1 MVLTYDPGMDS
12 MSTPIE
18 NLVSEPSVNEE
29 LALQALARNEE
40 KPNERK
46 NLIPTGLLPPEALVA
61 PEKNLDESQMADFST
76 AIEDVMPGPGRMM
89 QDEVMGPPMGP
100 SVMMQGNKP
109 TPRDDGGSKG
119 GRSKN
124 PFGLTDDQFM
134 AALAGVAGV
143 IAFSKPVQGKLSTM
157 VPKFLGESGEVS
169 TTGLAVT
176 ALLAAIIF
184 YFAKQ
189 FLKDKA

>member
-18 NLVSEPSVNEE
+18 NLVSETSVNEE

-40 KPNERK
+40 KPSERK

-100 SVMMQGNKP
+100 SAMMQGNKP
-109 TPRDDGGSKG
+109 TPRDDGAKGS
-119 GRSKN
+119 RSKN
-124 PFGLTDDQFM
+124 PLGLTDDQFM
-134 AALAGVAGV
+134 AVLAGVAGV

-157 VPKFLGESGEVS
+157 VPKFLGDSGEVS